1 MKSLVWYTDNL
12 RVADHPLLTAACAQ
26 GNEVAAVYC
35 YDPKHFEGNNSKG
48 YVKIGAYRAKFIIES
63 VLELQTNLKAL
74 NIPLYILVG
83 SPELTIPALVKD
95 KGITDIYTQEVW
107 HSEELNRNNKVFKQL
122 SDEVKIHKAYDQFL
136 LDKEQWPFTLFRLPD
151 VFSTFRNK
159 VEKNLKIPL
168 PLPVPA
174 PMAKTNLQ
182 MTAKAKTDNPLE
194 INKWDSIV
202 SEAINIKTDYRSAFP
217 FKGGEIQA
225 LLRLRSYLWETDH
238 VATYKNTRNGLLGT
252 EYSTKFSAWLANG
265 SISART
271 IYVELK
277 KYEASR
283 TKNESTYWVF
293 FELLWRDFFKC
304 VGLKYGDR
312 IFKSGGILNKEFA
325 DGKDYKKFES
335 WKNGSTGDAFI
346 NANMKELA
354 HTGWMSN
361 RGRQNVASFW
371 SKSWEQDWRVGAAYF
386 ESVLIDYDVDCNW
399 GNWMYISGVGN
410 DPRDRIFDSKRQA
423 QMYDASGSFQ
433 KKWL

>member
-1 MKSLVWYTDNL
+1 M
-12 RVADHPLLTAACAQ
+12 
-26 GNEVAAVYC
+26 
-35 YDPKHFEGNNSKG
+35 
-48 YVKIGAYRAKFIIES
+48 
-63 VLELQTNLKAL
+63 
-74 NIPLYILVG
+74 
-83 SPELTIPALVKD
+83 
-95 KGITDIYTQEVW
+95 
-107 HSEELNRNNKVFKQL
+107 
-122 SDEVKIHKAYDQFL
+122 
-136 LDKEQWPFTLFRLPD
+136 
-151 VFSTFRNK
+151 
-159 VEKNLKIPL
+159 
-168 PLPVPA
+168 
-174 PMAKTNLQ
+174 
-182 MTAKAKTDNPLE
+182 
-194 INKWDSIV
+194 
-202 SEAINIKTDYRSAFP
+202 
-217 FKGGEIQA
+217 
-225 LLRLRSYLWETDH
+225 WETDH

-325 DGKDYKKFES
+325 DGQDYKKFES

-354 HTGWMSN
+354 RTGWMSN